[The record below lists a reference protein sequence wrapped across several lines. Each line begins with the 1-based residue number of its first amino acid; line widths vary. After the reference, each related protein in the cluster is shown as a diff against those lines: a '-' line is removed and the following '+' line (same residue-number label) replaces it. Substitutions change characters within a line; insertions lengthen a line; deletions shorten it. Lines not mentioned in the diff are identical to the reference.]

1 MYLLI
6 TKTLSMYKLP
16 LFRTDD
22 VNVLYIHH
30 TFKPPGWRSRI
41 VRSPRMKAKVSKK
54 KKINDFFYTTAYKG
68 KQFKIKK

>member
-1 MYLLI
+1 
-6 TKTLSMYKLP
+6 MYKLP

-54 KKINDFFYTTAYKG
+54 KKLMIFFIQLLTKENNL
-68 KQFKIKK
+68 K